1 MMKKIIL
8 SSKNAPKAIGPYSQ
22 GIRVGDIIF
31 CSGMIPIDPISGEIP
46 STIEEQTN
54 LAIQN
59 IQGFLEDNSSSLQ
72 DIVKTTLFI
81 KDMDSFSKI
90 NEIYGRYFTE
100 NQPARSTVE
109 VSRLPKDVLIEI
121 ECIAVI
127 RQPTEY

>member
-1 MMKKIIL
+1 MKKIIL
-8 SSKNAPKAIGPYSQ
+8 SSKNAPEAIGPYSQ
-22 GIRVGDIIF
+22 GVRVGDIIF
-31 CSGMIPIDPISGEIP
+31 CSGMIPVDAVSGKIP
-46 STIEEQTN
+46 ATIEDQTN
-54 LAIQN
+54 LVIQN
-59 IQGFLEDNSSSLQ
+59 IRGFLEDNSSSLQ
-72 DIVKTTLFI
+72 DVVKTTLFI

-127 RQPTEY
+127 K

>member
-1 MMKKIIL
+1 MKKIIL

-22 GIRVGDIIF
+22 GVRVGDFIF

-54 LAIQN
+54 LAIKN
-59 IQGFLEDNSSSLQ
+59 IQKFLEDNASSLKY
-72 DIVKTTLFI
+72 IVKTTLFI
-81 KDMDSFSKI
+81 KDMNSFSKI
-90 NEIYGRYFTE
+90 NEIYGGYFTE

-127 RQPTEY
+127 KYEL